1 MVEVLV
7 MVVLVVVMTM
17 VEMMVVEVVVL
28 EMTLGAMVVLVVEVT
43 GMITGMRI
51 WGRRTHRAWGAHLLT
66 THLLHPS
73 CPNESVLARMRSG
86 EIVGWYVGSVV

>member
-1 MVEVLV
+1 MQANGGGDCDDGGDGYGMMVEVLV

-28 EMTLGAMVVLVVEVT
+28 EMTLMVVLVVEVT
-43 GMITGMRI
+43 GMRI
-51 WGRRTHRAWGAHLLT
+51 WGRRTHIAWSSHLLT

-73 CPNESVLARMRSG
+73 
-86 EIVGWYVGSVV
+86 